1 MLDEILHGWR
11 STLEQ
16 GSIGPVLNAIELA
29 EGLEGSVKA
38 ILRIQALAAANM
50 GNQALMEIRAL
61 DTSFVLSGGV
71 AAGLAMIAADA
82 GGLGTAASIL
92 RRYQRAFSRRQELE
106 TALRAARRID
116 DDQLAQELAVAL
128 EQRFPDSDVL
138 ALVKYTEALQRIDHT
153 AAYEIMKDRPNKAV
167 IAQMHKEL
175 ADAFTGNGVPDY
187 VGIVASIAQE
197 ARETARVECARHAL
211 SLGLAPH
218 ALQLLLAPEAVL
230 VSTGS
235 RFLSEALQTLL
246 IKRAPNGDLA
256 VDVSRLV
263 DGFEA
268 LIVRLSKDTTDM
280 ALRARLLDL
289 LEPSVAGALG
299 ETIALAVLSRAIAA
313 HIPNVTVRPEVK
325 DRITFGDLLKNEQFR
340 DAFNAWTKA
349 EAPLRVGYN
358 RFPAASLPAE
368 ADKICEG
375 ILHEIDYQAR
385 HIEPEEINTL
395 LMILAFGTAVAQ
407 HAHLANLDLP
417 LIRTTAVGLSIGG
430 HDQTGR
436 DIVETMLEIAETPER
451 RRIAWFGIADVYAR
465 GNRITEAAI
474 YAAAGSFASGDVDD
488 HQLWHETQVVYRIQR
503 DALDIAHALETL
515 QRADMLLRSMG
526 RHETYGH
533 RIETMAILAEVAGQ
547 RSITFK
553 TFADLLQRAV
563 RNGQDV
569 LDKDDAPE
577 PIALLL
583 ATMIRD
589 APSVG
594 IPVPGAATEVLAK
607 LTERLGTNVR
617 QLVDSHGRDTPSADD
632 LMALLGLASG
642 QRYSAEVGTD
652 SKGLVKAARRAL
664 DSDTTLLDID
674 TVCLALELTTD
685 RAIAAPGWTDFKSP
699 PPAFAKPQR
708 PAEIMRQISSEGTNL
723 VLAALAK
730 DGSLVRVTAS
740 GGVISAAVREDRS
753 LFSGPKLEEWREN
766 YPFLYGMPGM
776 PANAFLT
783 TTERLRFSQLP
794 NGPTIL
800 IADTRLASLPPNL
813 MRAAPL
819 GRQVPFQYAGEL
831 YPFSAAPSLSWLD
844 AARRVK
850 EIGDGRRLAWMPG
863 GGTMAAVADF
873 CADTLYEHGFE
884 LDRHERLPDHFGGAS
899 MAIVVAHGGLNPNG
913 GTFQVVAD
921 EGHLAATANELAT
934 SLHSV
939 GVAILFVCSGGRT
952 DKHPSSDATLG
963 LARELL
969 DQGLQAV
976 VASPWPLESLV
987 PPRWL
992 PKFLREWDAG
1002 KSLGQS
1008 VHAANLELFA
1018 RDGNPAV
1025 GLAMTVFGNPD
1036 VRNHVQVATRD

>member
-1 MLDEILHGWR
+1 M
-11 STLEQ
+11 
-16 GSIGPVLNAIELA
+16 NAIELA
-29 EGLEGSVKA
+29 EGLDDNVKA
-38 ILRIQALAAANM
+38 VLRIQAMAVANM
-50 GNQALMEIRAL
+50 GNHALMEIRGL
-61 DTSFVLSGGV
+61 DPSFALSGGV
-71 AAGLAMIAADA
+71 AAGLALIAAEA
-82 GGLGTAASIL
+82 GGQGTASGIL
-92 RRYQRAFSRRQELE
+92 KRYQKEFSTRQDLE

-116 DDQLAQELAVAL
+116 DDQLARDLVGAL
-128 EQRFPDSDVL
+128 EQKFPESDL
-138 ALVKYTEALQRIDHT
+138 PALVKYTEALQRVDHR
-153 AAYEIMKDRPNKAV
+153 AAYDIMKDRPGKAV
-167 IAQMHKEL
+167 VAEMHRQL
-175 ADAFTGNGVPDY
+175 ADAFSGSGVPDY
-187 VGIVASIAQE
+187 LGIVTRIAPE
-197 ARETARVECARHAL
+197 VREIARIECARHAL
-211 SLGLAPH
+211 WLGLAPH

-230 VSTGS
+230 VSTSS
-235 RFLSEALQTLL
+235 RFLCETLQTLL
-246 IKRAPNGDLA
+246 IKRGPNGDLA
-256 VDVSRLV
+256 VDESRLV
-263 DGFEA
+263 DGFQA
-268 LIVRLSKDTTDM
+268 LVMRLSADTTDK

-299 ETIALAVLSRAIAA
+299 ETIALAVLNRATAA
-313 HIPNVTVRPEVK
+313 QPNVTVRPEVK
-325 DRITFGDLLKNEQFR
+325 DRIAFGDLLKNEQFR
-340 DAFNAWTKA
+340 ETFNAWTKA
-349 EAPLRVGYN
+349 EAPLRVGYT
-358 RFPAASLPAE
+358 RFPLASLPAD
-368 ADKICEG
+368 ADRICEG

-385 HIEPEEINTL
+385 HVELEDINTL
-395 LMILAFGTAVAQ
+395 LMILAFGTAVAR

-417 LIRTTAVGLSIGG
+417 LIRTTAVRLSIGG

-451 RRIAWFGIADVYAR
+451 RRIAWFGIADIYAR

-503 DALDIAHALETL
+503 DALDVAHALETL
-515 QRADMLLRSMG
+515 QRADTLLRSMG

-533 RIETMAILAEVAGQ
+533 RIETMALLAEVAGQ
-547 RSITFK
+547 ATINFK
-553 TFADLLQRAV
+553 TFAGLLQRAV
-563 RNGQDV
+563 RNGEDV
-569 LDKDDAPE
+569 LDKDDEPE

-589 APSVG
+589 AASAG
-594 IPVPGAATEVLAK
+594 IPVPGGATEVLTK
-607 LTERLGTNVR
+607 LTERLGPNVR
-617 QLVDSHGRDTPSADD
+617 QLVDSHGRDIPTADD
-632 LMALLGLASG
+632 LMGLLGLASG

-699 PPAFAKPQR
+699 PPAFAKTQG
-708 PAEIMRQISSEGTNL
+708 PAEIMREISSEGINIVL
-723 VLAALAK
+723 VALAK

-794 NGPTIL
+794 AGPTIL
-800 IADTRLASLPPNL
+800 ITDTKLASLPPNL
-813 MRAAPL
+813 MRAAPA
-819 GRQVPFQYAGEL
+819 GGQVPFEYAGQL
-831 YPFSAAPSLSWLD
+831 YPYSAAPSLSWLD
-844 AARRVK
+844 AARRL
-850 EIGDGRRLAWMPG
+850 EGIGDGRRLAWMPG
-863 GGTMAAVADF
+863 GGTMASVADF
-873 CADTLYEHGFE
+873 CADTLHEHGFE
-884 LDRHERLPDHFGGAS
+884 LDRQERLPDHFGGAS
-899 MAIVVAHGGLNPNG
+899 MAIVVAHGGLNPDG
-913 GTFQVVAD
+913 GAFQVVAD

-934 SLHSV
+934 SLHNV

-992 PKFLREWDAG
+992 PKFLSEWDAG
-1002 KSLGQS
+1002 NSLGQS
-1008 VHAANLELFA
+1008 VHAANLALFA

-1025 GLAMTVFGNPD
+1025 GLAMTIFGNPE
-1036 VRNHVQVATRD
+1036 VRNHVQSATRD

>member
-1 MLDEILHGWR
+1 M
-11 STLEQ
+11 
-16 GSIGPVLNAIELA
+16 NAIELA
-29 EGLEGSVKA
+29 EGLDDTIKA
-38 ILRIQALAAANM
+38 VLRIQAMTVANM
-50 GNQALMEIRAL
+50 GNQALMEIQAL
-61 DTSFVLSGGV
+61 DSSFALSGAV
-71 AAGLAMIAADA
+71 AAGLALIAAEA
-82 GGLGTAASIL
+82 GGQGTAASIL
-92 RRYQRAFSRRQELE
+92 KRHQKAFSTRQDLE

-116 DDQLAQELAVAL
+116 DDELARDLVVAL
-128 EQRFPDSDVL
+128 EQKFPESDL
-138 ALVKYTEALQRIDHT
+138 PALVKYTEALERVDHR
-153 AAYEIMKDRPNKAV
+153 AAYDIMKDRPDKAV
-167 IAQMHKEL
+167 VAEMHRQL
-175 ADAFTGNGVPDY
+175 ADAFSGIGVPDY
-187 VGIVASIAQE
+187 LGIVARIAPQ
-197 ARETARVECARHAL
+197 ARELARIECARHAL
-211 SLGLAPH
+211 WLGLAPH

-230 VSTGS
+230 VPTSS
-235 RFLSEALQTLL
+235 RFLCETLQTLL
-246 IKRAPNGDLA
+246 IKRGPNGDLA
-256 VDVSRLV
+256 IDESRLI
-263 DGFEA
+263 DGFQA
-268 LIVRLSKDTTDM
+268 LVMRLSADTTDKG
-280 ALRARLLDL
+280 LRARLLDL

-313 HIPNVTVRPEVK
+313 DTPNVTARPEVK
-325 DRITFGDLLKNEQFR
+325 DRVTFGDLLKNEQFR
-340 DAFNAWTKA
+340 HAFNAWTKA
-349 EAPLRVGYN
+349 EAPLRVGYS
-358 RFPAASLPAE
+358 RFPAASLPAD

-385 HIEPEEINTL
+385 HIGLEDINTL

-417 LIRTTAVGLSIGG
+417 LIRTTAVRLSIGG

-474 YAAAGSFASGDVDD
+474 YAAAGSFACGDVDD

-515 QRADMLLRSMG
+515 DRADTLLRSMG

-547 RSITFK
+547 HSITFT
-553 TFADLLQRAV
+553 TFVDLLQRAIQ
-563 RNGQDV
+563 NGQDV
-569 LDKDDAPE
+569 LEKDDEPE

-589 APSVG
+589 ASSVG

-607 LTERLGTNVR
+607 LNERLGTNVR
-617 QLVDSHGRDTPSADD
+617 QLVDSHGRDTPNADD

-664 DSDTTLLDID
+664 DSDMTLLDID

-699 PPAFAKPQR
+699 PPAFAKPQG
-708 PAEIMRQISSEGTNL
+708 PAEVMRQISSEGTNIM
-723 VLAALAK
+723 LAALAK

-740 GGVISAAVREDRS
+740 GGIIVAAVREDRS
-753 LFSGPKLEEWREN
+753 LFSGPKLEEWRKD
-766 YPFLYGMPGM
+766 YPFLYGMPNM

-783 TTERLRFSQLP
+783 TTESLRFSQLP
-794 NGPTIL
+794 TGPTIL
-800 IADTRLASLPPNL
+800 ITDTKLASLPPNL
-813 MRAAPL
+813 MRAAPA
-819 GRQVPFQYAGEL
+819 GGQVPFEYAGEL
-831 YPFSAAPSLSWLD
+831 YPYAAAPSLSWLE
-844 AARRVK
+844 AARRLK
-850 EIGDGRRLAWMPG
+850 RIGDGRRLAWMPG
-863 GGTMAAVADF
+863 GGTMASVADF
-873 CADTLYEHGFE
+873 CADTLHEHGFE
-884 LDRHERLPDHFGGAS
+884 LDRQERLPDHFAGAS
-899 MAIVVAHGGLNPNG
+899 MAVVVAHGGLNPDG
-913 GTFQVVAD
+913 GAFQVVSD

-934 SLHSV
+934 SLHNV

-992 PKFLREWDAG
+992 PRFLREWDAG
-1002 KSLGQS
+1002 RSLSQS

-1025 GLAMTVFGNPD
+1025 GLAMTVLGNPD
-1036 VRNHVQVATRD
+1036 VRNQTATLD